1 MPITGG
7 HAGYSGACPFTVD
20 KPVMR
25 QRWERLTFLHWSYD
39 PDVVQRLLPGGLT
52 VDTFGGAAWV
62 GLVPFFMR
70 VHTPGDRG
78 APWVSNFCETNVRT
92 YAVDREGRAG
102 IWFLSLDAAR
112 LGAVAV
118 ARASYQ
124 LPYYWSSMRISGP
137 LTAQSRTGDQEIAY
151 SCQRRLPG
159 PRTATSQVR
168 VRIGTPYQPA
178 ELGDRD
184 HFLTARWVLFSVLA
198 GRQFFARAGAPA
210 VAAAPRGGAHRGRQP
225 DDGGGAARRPAVSP
239 WCTTHRGSTS
249 VSDGRRGTAG
259 PLGPGPR
266 ESQPA
271 GT

>member
-1 MPITGG
+1 MDTADPVTGG

-39 PDVVQRLLPGGLT
+39 PDAVQRLLPGGLT

-70 VHTPGDRG
+70 VHTPGDHG

-92 YAVDREGRAG
+92 YALDREGRPG

-124 LPYYWSSMRISGP
+124 LPVLLVLDAPHRAGRAGGGSADRLLLP
-137 LTAQSRTGDQEIAY
+137 APPTRPAHGDQ
-151 SCQRRLPG
+151 PG
-159 PRTATSQVR
+159 
-168 VRIGTPYQPA
+168 
-178 ELGDRD
+178 
-184 HFLTARWVLFSVLA
+184 
-198 GRQFFARAGAPA
+198 
-210 VAAAPRGGAHRGRQP
+210 
-225 DDGGGAARRPAVSP
+225 
-239 WCTTHRGSTS
+239 
-249 VSDGRRGTAG
+249 AG
-259 PLGPGPR
+259 PYRHAL
-266 ESQPA
+266 
-271 GT
+271 